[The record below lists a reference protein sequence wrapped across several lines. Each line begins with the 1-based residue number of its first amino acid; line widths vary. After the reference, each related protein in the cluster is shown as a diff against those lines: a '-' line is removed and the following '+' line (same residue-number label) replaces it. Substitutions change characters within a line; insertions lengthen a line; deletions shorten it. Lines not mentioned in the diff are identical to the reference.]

1 MLWRSTNSFKVHN
14 ARKCIHISWFK
25 TKQHSHSRSNKYRQN
40 ILTMTA
46 NKNSKLQNTQGRR
59 LCAHRFGRK
68 LLVALTKFIKET
80 DQPQLKIHI
89 IHSRSCAFKHT
100 HTQKNSEECWK
111 TLISLLAFFK
121 ISCVN
126 SKRL

>member
-1 MLWRSTNSFKVHN
+1 
-14 ARKCIHISWFK
+14 
-25 TKQHSHSRSNKYRQN
+25 
-40 ILTMTA
+40 MTA

-68 LLVALTKFIKET
+68 LLVVLTKFIKET

-89 IHSRSCAFKHT
+89 IHSRSCAFNT

-121 ISCVN
+121 ISSCVN